1 MKYYLEV
8 QSDEHMLNVHEIA
21 CKYGIRSTKDKPHAR
36 FVARLLTE
44 YLNRLNIEEKYY
56 YKTSKGDMMRVYPS
70 TMYGPLFRKLREDY
84 PHNAEIVMEF
94 DNKNHHFMIKG
105 DVLENV

>member
-1 MKYYLEV
+1 MFMIPEKYE
-8 QSDEHMLNVHEIA
+8 QS
-21 CKYGIRSTKDKPHAR
+21 IRYRLKDVEDTK
-36 FVARLLTE
+36 
-44 YLNRLNIEEKYY
+44 IEEKYY

-84 PHNAEIVMEF
+84 PHNEEIIMEF

-105 DVLENV
+105 EVLDRV

>member
-1 MKYYLEV
+1 
-8 QSDEHMLNVHEIA
+8 
-21 CKYGIRSTKDKPHAR
+21 
-36 FVARLLTE
+36 
-44 YLNRLNIEEKYY
+44 
-56 YKTSKGDMMRVYPS
+56 MRVYPS